1 MNLNFEDGNLWHNN
15 RKCQEEKYNSTE
27 YKWNHMATDQNTLS
41 KIWLKSTL
49 SVAIFIQD
57 PWDTTAMANC
67 KNSSW

>member
-1 MNLNFEDGNLWHNN
+1 M
-15 RKCQEEKYNSTE
+15 
-27 YKWNHMATDQNTLS
+27 LS

-67 KNSSW
+67 KNSSWQIFGETSLC